1 MKEHRSKT
9 STTKRPAEREGRKP
23 HPARAG
29 EEIVKF
35 IGVQCCLTI
44 AEQRR
49 GDIRRLFVVPEHREV
64 FGRLLAWCAKRS
76 IPTKIVEP
84 EELARIAGTEHHE
97 GVCVEAKPVALLK
110 AAEFVGRVADVQ
122 RGVIV
127 LLEGVENPHN
137 VGAILRTCCFF
148 GVTGVIVQSDVISTL
163 SGAACRIAE
172 GSAEHVQISIVR
184 DARDIVEY
192 LKQAGFT
199 VVSTTP
205 HEARSLYGVTWPDK
219 IVLVFGAEGSGVS
232 EAMLAL
238 SDLKVAVPRLG
249 PIESLNVATCV
260 GSVLTEARRNAVLK
274 GQVRRFST

>member
-1 MKEHRSKT
+1 M
-9 STTKRPAEREGRKP
+9 
-23 HPARAG
+23 
-29 EEIVKF
+29 KF

-49 GDIRRLFVVPEHREV
+49 DEIRRLFVAPGQQET
-64 FGRLLAWCAKRS
+64 FGRLLAWCAKRD
-76 IPTKIVEP
+76 IPTKIVEDD
-84 EELARIAGTEHHE
+84 ELARVAGTEHHE
-97 GVCVEAKPVALLK
+97 GVCVEAKPVKILK
-110 AAEFVGRVADVQ
+110 AAEFVGRVADIQ

-127 LLEGVENPHN
+127 LLQGVENPHN

-148 GVTGVIVQSDVISTL
+148 GVTGVVVQSEFMSTL

-172 GSAEHVQISIVR
+172 GAAEHVQLSIVR
-184 DARDIVEY
+184 DARDVVEY
-192 LKQAGFT
+192 LKQAGFS

-219 IVLVFGAEGSGVS
+219 VVIVFGAEGSGVS
-232 EAMLAL
+232 EEMLAL

-260 GSVLTEARRNAVLK
+260 ASVLTEARRNAVMK
-274 GQVRRFST
+274 GLVRRR